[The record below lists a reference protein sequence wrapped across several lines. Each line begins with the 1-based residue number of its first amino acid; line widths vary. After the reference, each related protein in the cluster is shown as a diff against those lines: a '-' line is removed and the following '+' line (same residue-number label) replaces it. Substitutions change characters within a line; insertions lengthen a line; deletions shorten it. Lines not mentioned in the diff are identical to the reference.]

1 MPQSALSKLQEI
13 LHSLFRLDE
22 SIDLDFGIYRLI
34 NLKRAHLSTYL
45 EKQLPDKVADI
56 LKQSKQD
63 VIDQRTD
70 QLNTAREN
78 VISILGDTA
87 IDADGNLAKHF
98 EDSTPGKKYLQAQQD
113 ALNLKTAEELQNEIY
128 DHLANFFSRYECG
141 GGDIVP
147 LRRHSIRNRYAV
159 PYNGEETL
167 LHWANRNQ
175 YYIKTAAY
183 NPSIAFKLGD
193 QRFRFQI
200 TEAHDIPRDN
210 NKDTGRFLLPHID
223 QIKTDDK
230 ADIVI
235 PFTFRALNKEQREHY
250 KGLAKGKNG
259 SGGNVQDGILIEALE
274 KLRQATKHNPTL
286 FPLLGASA
294 GYKGPSFIRHANRLV
309 RRNTADFFIH
319 RNLRKFL
326 AEELDFYLKN
336 EALNA
341 DELSQLDDI
350 AVSSRMTLFRV
361 IRELGADIIDAL
373 SEWEELQKSL
383 WEKKKFVL
391 QTEYCATIG
400 HIPNADK
407 SGLLKEIAACDKQWD
422 EWKQLGMDADAP
434 ATLFSSKATGAKR
447 IAWLRKH
454 PSLPIDTAN
463 FPPEF
468 KDRLLEQFTD
478 IDDAT
483 DGVLIHGENW
493 QALNLMQETYRGRIK
508 CVYIDP
514 PYNTGGD
521 GFLYRDQFQHSSWLA
536 MMSNRRGRK
545 FCWGYCLALH
555 QITHWNSVI
564 VFITHTQSCLLQPNV
579 LFHP

>member
-45 EKQLPDKVADI
+45 EKQLPQKVAEI

-63 VIDQRTD
+63 VIDQRTN

-78 VISILGDTA
+78 VIKTLGTNA
-87 IDADGNLAKHF
+87 IDADGKLKKAF
-98 EDSTPGKKYLQAQQD
+98 EDTPDGERYLQAQQD
-113 ALNLKTAEELQNEIY
+113 AINLKTAEELQNEIY
-128 DHLANFFSRYECG
+128 DHLASFFSRYECG

-147 LRRHSIRNRYAV
+147 RRRHSIRNRYAV

-167 LHWANRNQ
+167 LHWANRDQ

-193 QRFRFQI
+193 QRFRFEI
-200 TEAHDIPRDN
+200 TEACDIPRDN
-210 NKDTGRFLLPHID
+210 NKDTGRFLLPHMD
-223 QIKTDDK
+223 QIRIDDN

-235 PFTFRALNKEQREHY
+235 LFTFCALDTTEQKRY
-250 KGLAKGKNG
+250 KKLTGGKNG
-259 SGGNVQDGILIEALE
+259 SGGNVQDGILAEALE
-274 KLRQATKHNPTL
+274 QLRQAATENPII
-286 FPLLGASA
+286 FPLLGASD
-294 GYKGPSFIRHANRLV
+294 GNKGPAFIRHASSFV
-309 RRNTADFFIH
+309 RRSTADFFIH

-326 AEELDFYLKN
+326 TEELDFYLKN
-336 EALNA
+336 ETLNA
-341 DELSQLDDI
+341 EELSQLGGF
-350 AVSSRMTLFRV
+350 AVSSRMTVFRA

-407 SGLLKEIAACDKQWD
+407 AGLLKEIAACDKQWT
-422 EWKQLGMDADAP
+422 EWKQLGMDADSP
-434 ATLFSSKATGAKR
+434 ATLFSSRATSAKR

-493 QALNLMQETYRGRIK
+493 QALNLMHEVYKGRVK

-514 PYNTGGD
+514 
-521 GFLYRDQFQHSSWLA
+521 
-536 MMSNRRGRK
+536 
-545 FCWGYCLALH
+545 AL
-555 QITHWNSVI
+555 
-564 VFITHTQSCLLQPNV
+564 
-579 LFHP
+579 